1 MGAKWISILTATG
14 WAGRHWAKCRLLKS
28 TFAGWLG
35 NVSCPRAFS
44 RCLTATPQSSPP
56 RKPSRSAA
64 GNTLRPQRLPPF
76 QIGVDNQV
84 TWPKEEALI
93 TFEQYRL
100 VLMPKTKDH
109 LRSVHIDLTANCL
122 DERGA
127 LTVVSPSQLHRLDAG
142 GNLDYRLV
150 ALGGSA
156 YITLERR
163 R

>member
-1 MGAKWISILTATG
+1 MLPETLCVRNGSHL
-14 WAGRHWAKCRLLKS
+14 
-28 TFAGWLG
+28 
-35 NVSCPRAFS
+35 
-44 RCLTATPQSSPP
+44 
-56 RKPSRSAA
+56 SRSAWITRSR
-64 GNTLRPQRLPPF
+64 GPRRKRLS
-76 QIGVDNQV
+76 
-84 TWPKEEALI
+84 L
-93 TFEQYRL
+93 L
-100 VLMPKTKDH
+100 LMPKTKDH
-109 LRSVHIDLTANCL
+109 LQSVHIALTANCL